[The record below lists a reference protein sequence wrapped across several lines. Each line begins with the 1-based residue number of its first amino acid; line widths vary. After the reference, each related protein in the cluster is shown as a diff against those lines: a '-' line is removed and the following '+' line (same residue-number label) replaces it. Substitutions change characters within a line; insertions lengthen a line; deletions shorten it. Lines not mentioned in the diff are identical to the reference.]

1 MVISP
6 NVSLELLNPTID
18 KSHPRTRGKVEF
30 ASQDKWV
37 DVGREE
43 PCGFEVTCPALKEK
57 ALQKCLSK

>member
-1 MVISP
+1 MVMSP

-30 ASQDKWV
+30 ASQDRWV

-43 PCGFEVTCPALKEK
+43 LRGFEVTCPAG
-57 ALQKCLSK
+57 